1 LCIQN
6 NDRDRTCMGHCKK
19 LLGDPYRKSAETKLD
34 VSSEVYQW
42 CRNQIVLSDVNDLLL
57 QEFEND

>member
-1 LCIQN
+1 
-6 NDRDRTCMGHCKK
+6 MGHCKK